1 MIMLLFVN
9 YLSTDSTYAA
19 RVISKAIAPI
29 PVRMTKLYS
38 RGHTTSSLMKE
49 DSMKRAYA
57 ELVLAAESQ
66 SLLLTSDSTYGKCM
80 NWMSR
85 SSSNV
90 IIRAPYVKTN
100 AKPGMR
106 SSFF

>member
-1 MIMLLFVN
+1 
-9 YLSTDSTYAA
+9 
-19 RVISKAIAPI
+19 
-29 PVRMTKLYS
+29 
-38 RGHTTSSLMKE
+38 
-49 DSMKRAYA
+49 MKRAYA

-66 SLLLTSDSTYGKCM
+66 SLLLTSDSTYGMCM
-80 NWMSR
+80 KWMSR